1 MTKEIFAGILGLASV
16 AGGGFGAHEWLES
29 RYAKQD
35 AVLVAGA
42 QLNYVLTRSEAAIV
56 REIAVLEREQERL
69 GKLTPTQRDR
79 LVTLREELRE
89 AREVRKGKK

>member
-1 MTKEIFAGILGLASV
+1 MTKEIVAGILGLASV

-42 QLNYVLTRSEAAIV
+42 QVNYIMTRQESAIV
-56 REIAVLEREQERL
+56 REIAILEREQERL
-69 GKLTPTQRDR
+69 GRLTPTQRDR
-79 LVTLREELRE
+79 LANLREELRE
-89 AREVRKGKK
+89 IREVRKGK